1 MTGEPRE
8 GEGPRKPA
16 SVYGVGSEPDPRFS
30 LANERTALAWLRTG
44 LALVGGGVALTTL
57 GTFAEAGAFLDVIAA
72 LACLAGGTLAV
83 GALVSWRRAERA
95 LRLKKPLPPPSAL
108 PILVAGVAVIGVAM
122 AVYAVVQAVG

>member
-1 MTGEPRE
+1 MSGRDEA
-8 GEGPRKPA
+8 RKPA
-16 SVYGVGSEPDPRFS
+16 SVYAVGSEPDPRFS

-57 GTFAEAGAFLDVIAA
+57 GTFAEAGVFLDVIAA
-72 LACLAGGTLAV
+72 LACVAGGTLAV

-108 PILVAGVAVIGVAM
+108 PILVTGVAVIGVAM